1 VCNIDKGLNMARYRK
16 QRKHETYNNRSRKVN
31 KREIY
36 SAVYKSRKS
45 RNGANKRKV
54 ITGGATPVYSMQ
66 KPSQSKSTSWTP
78 KIGFTDRARVLGAE
92 ITHKV
97 KVAGREIVDKLTI
110 GSPLKTKIK
119 NFKNAYSAFRLQS
132 MKFDLQVKEMIN
144 YFNGTINA
152 KLLTPISAGTVAGG
166 IFSKK
171 PTKPIITVSDASMA
185 SSLSNKF
192 LYRLA
197 NIRDIPTQNFLD
209 RCSMGSIKKNIA
221 KVKNAVTLKVIRKHT
236 SDKMNNFDRYGE
248 PQYRFLLCRI
258 YNYRVAEIAY
268 NNAYQSLVTV
278 TMQVLNDPALTGI
291 IKLPGNMYS
300 KTRYNGIRYFDT
312 SQTPITQLDKQV
324 DTLVN
329 QLNKL
334 ITPGDKPMDKK
345 ADFIPGKI
353 LKTLTK
359 PLDKITKS
367 ITWIVTNALYHAK
380 RVDITRK
387 LFYNLTN
394 IRPTDELT
402 YTPKE
407 YTNWFLS
414 ASQKDKESKASDRR
428 EFITRLNQLN
438 LRIQELANAI
448 KPSVERLIK
457 NEMNDIDSE
466 LDVKEEQIKAL
477 EYAYRY
483 FNKPG
488 RQSIDVG
495 MALEAMGADPTLI
508 LHGAKPTLSTV
519 IERIRSRINELKG
532 IHTESTGPA
541 TKVEEENEMGES
553 SDEEFMFEMDNKG
566 SSRASGPVSPE
577 SKPSSP
583 GSVPLSPESKP
594 SSPDSVSSSPE
605 SKPSSPG
612 SVPLSPESKPSSPGS
627 VSSSPESKP
636 SSLSSTA
643 PSAESKPSSLSSTA
657 PSAESKPGSLSINA
671 TLRLAKFIPPTK
683 LDENDVTSHIT
694 GGPVRNTPE
703 KAAASALSGMQ
714 PGPNNRNRNPMKGGA
729 IFDEYLTP
737 SSKTDDY
744 EKISIN
750 GYSYINITETGL
762 QNIQSIILFL
772 LQRPFFIADKTL
784 LERGKMA
791 KQGDKPYESIS
802 FKTTYYNYLAKLD
815 MGVTEFDIQQESV
828 PVIFPDTTIRNNLPG
843 FVSTYLYR
851 QFYALSPEVNYSD
864 LCLIDLKVLDTL
876 TQKETGRTQ
885 EEMIANKHYVY
896 QAKSIG
902 DKDKEQILEL
912 FGDAAKQGTHIT
924 IPPSFLQY
932 ALLTPAEL
940 AQLLKMADN
949 YLNKPG
955 MTVGLDLGDLRDRV
969 NKQTLNPGK
978 MADLKVLMDDAGI
991 LIIRDIY
998 ERLSVYMK
1006 NSPVISQDTK
1016 DDSVLRAAFDNC
1028 LSKIMLFLKLN
1039 HLFGDFIKFKKFM
1052 AKDEKNDAKKSGKA
1066 TENKTEK
1073 ITVTSF
1079 LQEISSK
1086 SKETSETDS
1095 DDMPADLIAFILLKI
1110 GMDAEINDMD
1120 DLHNMFE
1127 DLLKQIDSDEE
1138 DEEEEEE
1145 EKEEDALSTR
1155 FAPPARSTTKPLTGP
1170 AAPAKSATTAKSA
1183 AIPVAPAAKPAAPTA
1198 KPEPPAA
1205 EHVAPSANA
1214 VKHDTYCVYPIT
1226 TLDIAKKII
1235 DVSNTGKVN
1244 LQVEPG
1250 FSLKANDIIRL
1261 PLTDNS
1267 EVYTL
1272 ARPGDISTP
1281 YTATGPVSKLS
1292 KDTIK
1297 LPGGVTGAGLY
1308 IVIYGKKSD
1317 CKPAYSKLV
1326 ELKNMFKFEDTG
1338 IGKSFRVITDN
1349 KDDLPKTIS
1358 ASVASPVSSLTGP
1371 VSNALSN
1378 RKLIGPSN

>member
-1 VCNIDKGLNMARYRK
+1 MYNKRANMARYRQHK
-16 QRKHETYNNRSRKVN
+16 KPKLRSRKVN

-36 SAVYKSRKS
+36 SAVYKSRKLHKKA
-45 RNGANKRKV
+45 RKRDV
-54 ITGGATPVYSMQ
+54 ITGGANPPPSYSRSQ
-66 KPSQSKSTSWTP
+66 PSQSRSLIP

-97 KVAGREIVDKLTI
+97 KVVGREIVDKLTI

-197 NIRDIPTQNFLD
+197 NIRNIPTQNFLD

-236 SDKMNNFDRYGE
+236 SDKMSNFDRYGE

-268 NNAYQSLVTV
+268 NNAYQSLVTI
-278 TMQVLNDPALTGI
+278 TGQVLNDPALTGI

-300 KTRYNGIRYFDT
+300 KTRYNSIRYFDT

-329 QLNKL
+329 QLNALLK
-334 ITPGDKPMDKK
+334 PGDTQMDKK

-367 ITWIVTNALYHAK
+367 ITWIITNALYHAK
-380 RVDITRK
+380 RVDITLK

-414 ASQKDKESKASDRR
+414 ASQKDRESKASDRR

-438 LRIQELANAI
+438 LRFQELANAI

-457 NEMNDIDSE
+457 NEMDDTDSE

-488 RQSIDVG
+488 RQSVDVG
-495 MALEAMGADPTLI
+495 MALEAMGADPTLT
-508 LHGAKPTLSTV
+508 LHGSKPTLSTV
-519 IERIRSRINELKG
+519 IERIRTRINELKG
-532 IHTESTGPA
+532 LPTDSTGPVTNA
-541 TKVEEENEMGES
+541 EEENEFELDMENEV
-553 SDEEFMFEMDNKG
+553 EEEEVGG
-566 SSRASGPVSPE
+566 SSRASLSSTSP
-577 SKPSSP
+577 SPISAASSSVPIAPSLSFVAPPLVP
-583 GSVPLSPESKP
+583 GPLSP
-594 SSPDSVSSSPE
+594 
-605 SKPSSPG
+605 G
-612 SVPLSPESKPSSPGS
+612 PLPP
-627 VSSSPESKP
+627 
-636 SSLSSTA
+636 A
-643 PSAESKPSSLSSTA
+643 PKS
-657 PSAESKPGSLSINA
+657 GSLHIITGTGS
-671 TLRLAKFIPPTK
+671 AKFVPSTNPDNT
-683 LDENDVTSHIT
+683 NNNVTSTMT
-694 GGPVRNTPE
+694 GGLVRKTPE
-703 KAAASALSGMQ
+703 REAGAKLGGME
-714 PGPNNRNRNPMKGGA
+714 PSPNNRRKTSMVGGA

-737 SSKTDDY
+737 LTSHTLGPTSKSNDY
-744 EKISIN
+744 PVNTIN
-750 GYSYINITETGL
+750 GYSYINITNNGL
-762 QNIQSIILFL
+762 QTILSSILFL

-815 MGVTEFDIQQESV
+815 MGVTEFDIKQSHI
-828 PVIFPDTTIRNNLPG
+828 PVIFPDTTMLNNLPG

-851 QFYALSPEVNYSD
+851 QFYALSPDVNHSD
-864 LCLIDLKVLDTL
+864 LCLIDLQVLDKL
-876 TQKETGRTQ
+876 TQKETGRSD

-896 QAKSIG
+896 HASKSSP
-902 DKDKEQILEL
+902 DKDKERILEL
-912 FGDAAKQGTHIT
+912 FGEAAKQGTHIT

-940 AQLLKMADN
+940 AQLLEMADI
-949 YLNKPG
+949 YG
-955 MTVGLDLGDLRDRV
+955 GLDLGDLRDRV
-969 NKQTLNPGK
+969 TKQTLNPGK

-1016 DDSVLRAAFDNC
+1016 DDFVLRAAFDNC

-1039 HLFGDFIKFKKFM
+1039 HLFGDFIKFKKF
-1052 AKDEKNDAKKSGKA
+1052 ANRETNNEE
-1066 TENKTEK
+1066 TEDDSEY
-1073 ITVTSF
+1073 ITVGQFIEVARENEFDEDQLAYMLLMIGMSD
-1079 LQEISSK
+1079 EISDRDK
-1086 SKETSETDS
+1086 LGAMLKEL
-1095 DDMPADLIAFILLKI
+1095 P
-1110 GMDAEINDMD
+1110 
-1120 DLHNMFE
+1120 NMFE
-1127 DLLKQIDSDEE
+1127 GDESE
-1138 DEEEEEE
+1138 D
-1145 EKEEDALSTR
+1145 KPISFWRPVSGKLIASPTGTSMM
-1155 FAPPARSTTKPLTGP
+1155 AGPSRSTDL
-1170 AAPAKSATTAKSA
+1170 SLQ
-1183 AIPVAPAAKPAAPTA
+1183 PTA
-1198 KPEPPAA
+1198 KEPLKSILKKADAASSLTTASTVASHILAIPPAA
-1205 EHVAPSANA
+1205 VTVHNNKTKNNIHRVS
-1214 VKHDTYCVYPIT
+1214 YCAYPVS
-1226 TLDIAKKII
+1226 TLNIAKKEIH
-1235 DVSNTGKVN
+1235 VTPTGNVN
-1244 LQVEPG
+1244 LQVATG
-1250 FSLKANDIIRL
+1250 FLLLANDIVRL
-1261 PLTDNS
+1261 PLTSDS
-1267 EVYTL
+1267 KVYTL
-1272 ARPGDISTP
+1272 ARPGDTSTP
-1281 YTATGPVSKLS
+1281 YTTSGPGSDIVNAH
-1292 KDTIK
+1292 TIK
-1297 LPGGVTGAGLY
+1297 LPTGSPSVSGLY
-1308 IVIYGKKSD
+1308 IVTRGKKANCEAADARIIKQIKFNTSD
-1317 CKPAYSKLV
+1317 
-1326 ELKNMFKFEDTG
+1326 G
-1338 IGKSFRVITDN
+1338 IGSNFRIITDN
-1349 KDDLPKTIS
+1349 TDDLPKSIP
-1358 ASVASPVSSLTGP
+1358 ASVSSPVSTIL
-1371 VSNALSN
+1371 
-1378 RKLIGPSN
+1378 GPSNAAKPINPIANTTTLRPVGLIGASNAYPALRL